1 MPSAYKQSVH
11 AGSSTN
17 AFVASAFAV
26 GAVPFNSQFIQFNVW
41 DNSVYVQWLLNDGI
55 TYTVNFEI
63 DPNWQPIIIPFLAR
77 GFQIIDKT
85 ALLHGRYQIIGMG

>member
-1 MPSAYKQSVH
+1 MPSAYKQSIH

-17 AFVASAFAV
+17 ALVASAFLI
-26 GAVPFNSQFIQFNVW
+26 GIVPFNTQFIQFNVW
-41 DNSVYVQWLLNDGI
+41 DNAVYVQWLLNDGV
-55 TYTVNFEI
+55 TYTANFEI

>member
-1 MPSAYKQSVH
+1 MPSAYKQSIH

-17 AFVASAFAV
+17 AFVASVFLL
-26 GAVPFNSQFIQFNVW
+26 GADPFNTQFIQFNVW
-41 DNSVYVQWLLNDGI
+41 DNAVYVQWLLNTGA
-55 TYTVNFEI
+55 YTANFEI

-77 GFQIIDKT
+77 GFQIIDKV